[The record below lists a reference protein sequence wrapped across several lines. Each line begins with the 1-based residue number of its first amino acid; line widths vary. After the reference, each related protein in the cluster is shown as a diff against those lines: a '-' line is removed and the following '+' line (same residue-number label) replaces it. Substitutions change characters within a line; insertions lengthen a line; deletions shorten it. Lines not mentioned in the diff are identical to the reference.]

1 MATPHIESEKSDIAK
16 VVIMPGDPRRVEY
29 IAKNYLND
37 YKLINEVR
45 GELGF
50 TGYYRG
56 VRVTVFSSGMGI
68 PSMGIYSQELFSEYD
83 VDTIIRIGSAGSYS
97 EELNVNDLYLALSSY
112 SENNYAFEYDGN
124 KLNLVESS
132 KDINDL
138 IEKTSKEI
146 NVSLKKG
153 VVHSTG
159 AFYTENFDMEKI
171 NREHGCKCVE
181 METFSL
187 FYNAK
192 KLGKK
197 ASAILTI
204 SDSFVTG
211 EKLSSEEREKNFND
225 MMKLALESVVNLEC
239 QE

>member
-1 MATPHIESEKSDIAK
+1 
-16 VVIMPGDPRRVEY
+16 
-29 IAKNYLND
+29 
-37 YKLINEVR
+37 
-45 GELGF
+45 
-50 TGYYRG
+50 
-56 VRVTVFSSGMGI
+56 
-68 PSMGIYSQELFSEYD
+68 
-83 VDTIIRIGSAGSYS
+83 
-97 EELNVNDLYLALSSY
+97 
-112 SENNYAFEYDGN
+112 
-124 KLNLVESS
+124 
-132 KDINDL
+132 
-138 IEKTSKEI
+138 
-146 NVSLKKG
+146 
-153 VVHSTG
+153 
-159 AFYTENFDMEKI
+159 MEKI

-225 MMKLALESVVNLEC
+225 MMKLALESVVNLEH